1 MDFAKAE
8 KMLAFN
14 MPAMMCAINVCL
26 LAIAWIG
33 AKAIIVSGNTPG
45 IAGGMTTGEL
55 MSLFFLC
62 NSDFDVSD
70 DDFYGICNGYHRKI
84 FCRAYR

>member
-1 MDFAKAE
+1 MNEVVQENLHGVRVVKSFIREEHEDQKFGKISKKIYVDFAKAE

-26 LAIAWIG
+26 LAVAWIG

-45 IAGGMTTGEL
+45 IAGWYD
-55 MSLFFLC
+55 
-62 NSDFDVSD
+62 N
-70 DDFYGICNGYHRKI
+70 R
-84 FCRAYR
+84 